1 MVVMTLLQLAVRGAA
16 ALSLAL
22 GAFGLGS
29 SAFGADG
36 AAPVLVGHIDGEINP
51 ITARYVDRVVSDG
64 ESDNAAA
71 VVFVIDTPGGLI
83 DSTYQITARFL
94 STRVP
99 IVTFVAPA
107 GARAASAG
115 TFITMAGHVAAMAPA
130 TNIGA
135 AHPVD
140 SNGGDI
146 QGDLRQKVENDTV
159 AAITKIALARGRNAQ
174 WAEDAVRKS
183 VSVRDDEA
191 VKLNVVDLV
200 AVDVPDLVAKI
211 DGRTVTLPSGPVR
224 LATKEAPLDED
235 GLNPIETLLHF
246 IVDPQIA
253 VLLFTLGTYGLI
265 FELSNPG
272 LIFPG
277 IIGVIAIVLALF
289 AFGTLDAN
297 GAGLALMVFAIL
309 LFVLEIKVPAHG
321 ILTAGGI
328 AAIAVGTII
337 LFPPLRPTF
346 PGFRYTVD
354 PLIVVFVVG
363 LSAGFFLFVV
373 RSIVHIVPEYQR
385 LVVFSFG
392 KFQGIRGPGLV
403 LLLPPPIQFVAQR
416 VDLREF
422 FVEIPQQT
430 CITKD
435 NAPISI
441 DFLIYQKVLEPRD
454 SFLNIQNFRTAI
466 QGIATTTLRAVI
478 GNILLDDVLAKRE
491 QINEDLRVKLDEITH
506 RWGVKVTNVEIKE
519 LTPPRD
525 VQEAMNRQLTAE
537 RTRRAVVTEAEG
549 KKTSAILVADGAKQA
564 AILEA
569 AGARQAAIL
578 RAEGF
583 ALAIS
588 KINESAMVAS
598 GNTMTLQYLDALKQL
613 GASPSTKFIIPTEF
627 AALAAPLAVLVR
639 GDGEPKKKV
648 RSRLPAR

>member
-1 MVVMTLLQLAVRGAA
+1 VE
-16 ALSLAL
+16 
-22 GAFGLGS
+22 GL
-29 SAFGADG
+29 
-36 AAPVLVGHIDGEINP
+36 
-51 ITARYVDRVVSDG
+51 
-64 ESDNAAA
+64 
-71 VVFVIDTPGGLI
+71 
-83 DSTYQITARFL
+83 
-94 STRVP
+94 
-99 IVTFVAPA
+99 VT
-107 GARAASAG
+107 
-115 TFITMAGHVAAMAPA
+115 
-130 TNIGA
+130 
-135 AHPVD
+135 
-140 SNGGDI
+140 
-146 QGDLRQKVENDTV
+146 
-159 AAITKIALARGRNAQ
+159 
-174 WAEDAVRKS
+174 
-183 VSVRDDEA
+183 
-191 VKLNVVDLV
+191 
-200 AVDVPDLVAKI
+200 
-211 DGRTVTLPSGPVR
+211 
-224 LATKEAPLDED
+224 
-235 GLNPIETLLHF
+235 
-246 IVDPQIA
+246 
-253 VLLFTLGTYGLI
+253 
-265 FELSNPG
+265 
-272 LIFPG
+272 
-277 IIGVIAIVLALF
+277 
-289 AFGTLDAN
+289 
-297 GAGLALMVFAIL
+297 
-309 LFVLEIKVPAHG
+309 
-321 ILTAGGI
+321 
-328 AAIAVGTII
+328 
-337 LFPPLRPTF
+337 
-346 PGFRYTVD
+346 
-354 PLIVVFVVG
+354 LIVVLIIAIFV
-363 LSAGFFLFVV
+363 L

-569 AGARQAAIL
+569 EGARQAAIL

-639 GDGEPKKKV
+639 GDGEQKK
-648 RSRLPAR
+648 